1 MLASP
6 EIEVLSSGYIWT
18 EGPVWLAAEK
28 ALYFTDVP
36 AATIFRWSEADGVT
50 AHVRDAGGWD
60 GSNIEDIETLAEP
73 GSNGMHIDPSDPEQ
87 VFICQHPLRR
97 VIRVKLGAITPGT
110 RMCENEEH
118 WTVVADKTP
127 SGGRLNSPNDVC
139 VGSDGA
145 IWFTDPPYGMLEK
158 ARFSDE
164 FFVRQNYPPPAPHIK
179 PEEEGGPKSYLDE
192 KAAAAAGTKGVY
204 RVPPGGGAIE
214 LGTDLHERPN
224 GLAFSPD
231 FKVRHRSPVDSLE
244 NLLTCW
250 LGWSDSVGGGLVDP
264 QPDVERLHGAGG
276 PEPGEGPHR
285 PLPGNPRRKGP
296 NHPPPSRLVWKLVCK
311 IR

>member
-1 MLASP
+1 M
-6 EIEVLSSGYIWT
+6 LSSGYIWT

-73 GSNGMHIDPSDPEQ
+73 GSNGMHIDPSDPEH

-97 VIRVKLGAITPGT
+97 VIRVKLGAIKPGT
-110 RMCENEEH
+110 RMCDNEEH

-139 VGSDGA
+139 VGSDGSV
-145 IWFTDPPYGMLEK
+145 WFTDPPYGMLEK

-231 FKVRHRSPVDSLE
+231 FKVRHRSLDTRESAE
-244 NLLTCW
+244 LLSGVVRRC
-250 LGWSDSVGGGLVDP
+250 GWRTRRSATRRGAATRCSRTRAWARLTP
-264 QPDVERLHGAGG
+264 SSARQPSA
-276 PEPGEGPHR
+276 
-285 PLPGNPRRKGP
+285 
-296 NHPPPSRLVWKLVCK
+296 
-311 IR
+311 

>member
-73 GSNGMHIDPSDPEQ
+73 GSNGMHIDPSDPEH
-87 VFICQHPLRR
+87 VFICQLPLRR
-97 VIRVKLGAITPGT
+97 VIRVKLGAIKPGT
-110 RMCENEEH
+110 RMCDNEEH

-139 VGSDGA
+139 VGSDGSV
-145 IWFTDPPYGMLEK
+145 WFTDPPYGMLEK

-231 FKVRHRSPVDSLE
+231 FKVRHRSP
-244 NLLTCW
+244 C
-250 LGWSDSVGGGLVDP
+250 GL
-264 QPDVERLHGAGG
+264 
-276 PEPGEGPHR
+276 
-285 PLPGNPRRKGP
+285 
-296 NHPPPSRLVWKLVCK
+296 SRIC
-311 IR
+311 